1 MPRLISRSPSESKST
16 TRSAGRARARPSAK
30 PACPPIAGSPTGTSR
45 VGRVLICA
53 QCRPPRPGTT
63 MASPRWGWK
72 IRSMSAVWN
81 KGALLAVEPVVLVGH
96 QDRDRPLRAARLLDR
111 DGDARGVG
119 RGLDRGREGGRDRER
134 EPLPADRHEL
144 QRRVG
149 LHELVE
155 EVGLA
160 VGEPHH
166 VGDPVLL
173 HLVEHELRAEL
184 RVLGLGHGA
193 LSHGS
198 LGHGLRVSGG
208 VAASRPRTVISRL
221 PSASTPTRSPASIP
235 VVESSFSPLAGP
247 ITSPPIPRSSRRYTG
262 ASCHCPSNQPRRRA
276 AGTAPPPGPAPT

>member
-96 QDRDRPLRAARLLDR
+96 QDRDRPLRAARLLER

-119 RGLDRGREGGRDRER
+119 RGLDQVVGDAEGVEEALGVGGR
-134 EPLPADRHEL
+134 AV
-144 QRRVG
+144 RV
-149 LHELVE
+149 
-155 EVGLA
+155 
-160 VGEPHH
+160 
-166 VGDPVLL
+166 DPV
-173 HLVEHELRAEL
+173 A
-184 RVLGLGHGA
+184 GA
-193 LSHGS
+193 PP
-198 LGHGLRVSGG
+198 GG
-208 VAASRPRTVISRL
+208 
-221 PSASTPTRSPASIP
+221 
-235 VVESSFSPLAGP
+235 
-247 ITSPPIPRSSRRYTG
+247 PPP
-262 ASCHCPSNQPRRRA
+262 
-276 AGTAPPPGPAPT
+276 PPPGLQPARPPPQRAT